1 MSSKEKMEMLT
12 NMYKTVDK
20 LWTKY
25 KDSWSC
31 DSCIIRD
38 AAKELKKAQSKLDSG
53 IA

>member
-25 KDSWSC
+25 KDSWTCESC
-31 DSCIIRD
+31 KIRD
-38 AAKELKKAQSKLDSG
+38 VVIVILLLLL
-53 IA
+53 IFV

>member
-25 KDSWSC
+25 KDSWTCESC
-31 DSCIIRD
+31 KIRD
-38 AAKELKKAQSKLDSG
+38 AVIVILLLLL
-53 IA
+53 IFV